1 MAFTR
6 KPYLHLLA
14 LGLFTA
20 LFALPSTLLAET
32 PHVVNPAELQNSA
45 VAATQ
50 TRQQNIQKIRD
61 FLSTEVAQKE
71 LQSAHIDA
79 TQVKSAVSS
88 LNDQELAQLA
98 SRADKA
104 QANFAAGVLTTTD
117 IALIVLGVAV
127 IILIIVVAS

>member
-1 MAFTR
+1 MLFAPKNHF
-6 KPYLHLLA
+6 YA
-14 LGLFTA
+14 LTLGILMA
-20 LFALPSTLLAET
+20 LFAAPSNVLAET

-45 VAATQ
+45 VTATQ
-50 TRQQNIQKIRD
+50 MRQQNIQKVRN
-61 FLSTEVAQKE
+61 FLSSPVAQKE
-71 LQSAHIDA
+71 LKSAQIDPV
-79 TQVKSAVSS
+79 QVKNAVSS

-104 QANFAAGVLTTTD
+104 QTDFAAGRLSTED